1 LERER
6 RERALARAN
15 EKIPNG
21 NQPGRSATECTNQV
35 QRAGT
40 EEIGAIGPIEITASS
55 RVIIT
60 KLKQMKNTKTHLVRI
75 ITAGRFFSISARQF
89 VFMKLF
95 LEGSGACWAGSAIF
109 LSSEGSTRPPT
120 RRPLQNF
127 LIKIG
132 GIGTYKTGSAAAA
145 AATQQHFTSDAA
157 VLPTDCERQINTA
170 QELKPWRYCFPSCS
184 AHDVI
189 LIKFPSTRLS
199 QTYLSV
205 GLQ

>member
-1 LERER
+1 VHESGPAR
-6 RERALARAN
+6 RDR
-15 EKIPNG
+15 G
-21 NQPGRSATECTNQV
+21 NWCNWTDRDHAASA
-35 QRAGT
+35 
-40 EEIGAIGPIEITASS
+40 

-60 KLKQMKNTKTHLVRI
+60 KLKQTKNKKTHLVRI
-75 ITAGRFFSISARQF
+75 ITSLADFSLYRRTTVYIWNYF
-89 VFMKLF
+89 
-95 LEGSGACWAGSAIF
+95 EGSGACSEGSAIF
-109 LSSEGSTRPPT
+109 HSSEGSTRPPT

-145 AATQQHFTSDAA
+145 TATQQHFTSDAA

-170 QELKPWRYCFPSCS
+170 RELMPWRYCFPSCS

-189 LIKFPSTRLS
+189 LIKFPSTTRLS
-199 QTYLSV
+199 QTYLRGV